1 MAELADA
8 LDSGSSI
15 VKDVQVQLLLSAP
28 DKNADIDT
36 ASVNTGVLI
45 LCPESLLYIASCS
58 H

>member
-28 DKNADIDT
+28 EDPPSVDKRLMA
-36 ASVNTGVLI
+36 GFI
-45 LCPESLLYIASCS
+45 LWQIAAQSI
-58 H
+58 